1 MLNRNGDLG
10 TPILFL
16 DSEEQL
22 FTTEYVMLAMRHP
35 LPPDVQ
41 SLTFSIGYSVLCWN
55 CLCIMRTWPVFPAT
69 PSSSLPAEQAHYFV
83 VDWIC

>member
-41 SLTFSIGYSVLCWN
+41 SLTFSIGYSVLC
-55 CLCIMRTWPVFPAT
+55 
-69 PSSSLPAEQAHYFV
+69 
-83 VDWIC
+83 